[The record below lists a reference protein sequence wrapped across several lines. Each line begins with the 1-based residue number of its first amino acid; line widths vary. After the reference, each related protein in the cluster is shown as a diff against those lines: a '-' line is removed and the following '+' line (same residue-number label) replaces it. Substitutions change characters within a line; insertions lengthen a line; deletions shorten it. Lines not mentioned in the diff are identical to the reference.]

1 MLVHRNACSKT
12 FENRFTIEKVLTE
25 NKFEWGFSVHNVEGG
40 VIIFRLNHVF
50 KVLRVD
56 SNSS

>member
-12 FENRFTIEKVLTE
+12 FENRFTIEKVLAE

-40 VIIFRLNHVF
+40 
-50 KVLRVD
+50 
-56 SNSS
+56 SNYFPAKSCL